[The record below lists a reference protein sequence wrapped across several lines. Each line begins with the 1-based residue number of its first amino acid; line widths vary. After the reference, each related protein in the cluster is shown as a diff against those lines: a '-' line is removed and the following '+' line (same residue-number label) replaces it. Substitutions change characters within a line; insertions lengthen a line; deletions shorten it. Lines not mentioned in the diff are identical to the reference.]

1 MNVLHI
7 VMSNSFAGIEQHVNE
22 LASVQK
28 NKSNISLI
36 VSSNI
41 IEKFYETKTFAN
53 ELNEN
58 VHEFL
63 KYIEEKHKDL
73 FNEERRKEALNKSKK
88 LLKKVL

>member
-41 IEKFYETKTFAN
+41 IGKFDKHLDTKEVKTL
-53 ELNEN
+53 EEDQ
-58 VHEFL
+58 
-63 KYIEEKHKDL
+63 YITL
-73 FNEERRKEALNKSKK
+73 
-88 LLKKVL
+88 